1 MKNILVRSFIIHA
14 RSYRETSM
22 IYDVLTSNCGLI
34 SILAKGIKKKKDRTC
49 LQPTK
54 ELMLS
59 FTDSDFPI
67 LTSYEPVQDSVQMNR
82 NMLILIL
89 YFNELIYRLI
99 PRNEPYES
107 VFTLYKDY
115 IKKMSLLDNFSQGL
129 ILGFETNFLKEIG
142 YELSMADEGEGIS
155 TNVTYIYDYDKG
167 FKINQN
173 KNNKDTISGSS
184 LNSLFNNDFESIK
197 DIAIIRNIIRNIIKN
212 ISYGSSIKS
221 YDFIN

>member
-1 MKNILVRSFIIHA
+1 
-14 RSYRETSM
+14 
-22 IYDVLTSNCGLI
+22 
-34 SILAKGIKKKKDRTC
+34 
-49 LQPTK
+49 
-54 ELMLS
+54 
-59 FTDSDFPI
+59 
-67 LTSYEPVQDSVQMNR
+67 MNR

-99 PRNEPYES
+99 PRNAPYES
-107 VFTLYKDY
+107 VFNLYKDY

-142 YELSMADEGEGIS
+142 YELSMADEGEDIS
-155 TNVTYIYDYDKG
+155 TNATYIYDYDKG

>member
-1 MKNILVRSFIIHA
+1 
-14 RSYRETSM
+14 
-22 IYDVLTSNCGLI
+22 
-34 SILAKGIKKKKDRTC
+34 
-49 LQPTK
+49 
-54 ELMLS
+54 
-59 FTDSDFPI
+59 
-67 LTSYEPVQDSVQMNR
+67 
-82 NMLILIL
+82 
-89 YFNELIYRLI
+89 
-99 PRNEPYES
+99 
-107 VFTLYKDY
+107 
-115 IKKMSLLDNFSQGL
+115 MSLLDNFSQGL

-142 YELSMADEGEGIS
+142 YELSMADEGECIS

-167 FKINQN
+167 FKINRN

>member
-14 RSYRETSM
+14 RSYRESSI
-22 IYDVLTSNCGLI
+22 IYDVLTSNNGLI

-67 LTSYEPVQDSVQMNR
+67 LTSYEPVHDCVQMNR

-99 PRNEPYES
+99 PRNEPQES
-107 VFTLYKDY
+107 VFTLYKAY
-115 IKKMSLLDNFSQGL
+115 VKKMSLLENFSQGL
-129 ILGFETNFLKEIG
+129 ILGFEISFLKEIG
-142 YELSMADEGEGIS
+142 YELSMAYEDEDIYI
-155 TNVTYIYDYDKG
+155 NHTYVYDYDQG

-173 KNNKDTISGSS
+173 KNNREAISGSS
-184 LNSLFNNDFESIK
+184 LKSLFNNDFESIK
-197 DIAIIRNIIRNIIKN
+197 EISIIRKIIRNIIKN
-212 ISYGSSIKS
+212 ISYGTSIKS
-221 YDFIN
+221 YDFIS